1 MYLLYSKFESRSW
14 RILESH
20 CRFRTRCVHRIEYSG
35 SCKTDFVMYL
45 IFQEES
51 RSVTFKSI
59 VNLKKDILVLSIEYT
74 QTFDF
79 RNSYRSKIVN
89 SFEISTISQR
99 KDKNMVFVRL
109 DFPNTIFLGGNV
121 NHDRVF
127 NVQ

>member
-1 MYLLYSKFESRSW
+1 
-14 RILESH
+14 
-20 CRFRTRCVHRIEYSG
+20 
-35 SCKTDFVMYL
+35 MYL

-51 RSVTFKSI
+51 GSVTFKSI